1 LIIGLPVAYFAA
13 FKVPEKWKAIIL
25 ALVVVPSFTS
35 FLIRTVAWRIPLA
48 PNGFFSKWLVDM
60 GWIGTQ
66 GIQILETP
74 LAVQV
79 AIIYNYLG
87 FMILPLFVALD
98 RIDVRMREA
107 SKDLGAGRVATFFGV
122 TLPLAGPGI
131 IAGVLLT
138 FIPMCGDYVT
148 ATVLGGAK
156 GNMIGS
162 MIASQFSGAQ
172 NWPLGSAM
180 AILMIGAVLL
190 SMIVGA
196 AIVWG
201 ITWVL
206 KHPTPISTRIKHSLH
221 VRSVARTREG
231 KGALFNFDVLPIA
244 LTVWTVL
251 VLVFLFIP
259 IGLVVLHSFNGGNSF
274 TIWSGTPGVKWW
286 DELFDGSVAWA
297 VLIRFAVLFVVS
309 VILRNVLMRTTKI
322 SRR

>member
-1 LIIGLPVAYFAA
+1 
-13 FKVPEKWKAIIL
+13 
-25 ALVVVPSFTS
+25 
-35 FLIRTVAWRIPLA
+35 
-48 PNGFFSKWLVDM
+48 
-60 GWIGTQ
+60 
-66 GIQILETP
+66 
-74 LAVQV
+74 
-79 AIIYNYLG
+79 
-87 FMILPLFVALD
+87 
-98 RIDVRMREA
+98 
-107 SKDLGAGRVATFFGV
+107 
-122 TLPLAGPGI
+122 
-131 IAGVLLT
+131 
-138 FIPMCGDYVT
+138 
-148 ATVLGGAK
+148 
-156 GNMIGS
+156 
-162 MIASQFSGAQ
+162 
-172 NWPLGSAM
+172 M

-259 IGLVVLHSFNGGNSF
+259 IVLVVLHSFNGGTSF

-309 VILRNVLMRTTKI
+309 VVLRNLLMRTTKI
-322 SRR
+322 SRRLLNWSGPVAFLLAFVITGISTDWYETVFGFASIGDAIRNSFIAAFGATILAVILGGFTEFMVSVIPLSILFIFN